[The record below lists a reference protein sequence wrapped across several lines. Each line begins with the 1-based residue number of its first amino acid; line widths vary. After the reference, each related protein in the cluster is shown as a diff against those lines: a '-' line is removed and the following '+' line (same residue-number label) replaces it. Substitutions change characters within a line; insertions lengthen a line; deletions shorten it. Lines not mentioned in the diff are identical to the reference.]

1 MKGMATKMKK
11 NVKTAALLLSLVMAG
26 SSIPYI
32 YAAEGNADDAPK
44 YGDINGDGAVN
55 AKDLV
60 RLMKVIAD
68 PDADIEAYGT
78 DLNGDG
84 KVNAKDLVRLMKKI
98 ANPDIDPDPDTS
110 DSSNTGDVTDEPP
123 TPETL
128 GETED
133 PNEQYTPIEAIPAAE
148 DISDQFDLSKGLV
161 LVNAQKKT
169 DYKIVCVGAAN
180 RVPSN
185 NDSVSL
191 RDFAQATH
199 EYEVAVAIQDTIK
212 DMTGCTIPIVNN
224 TDRTSD
230 KEIVIGSTSRD
241 ELFTDLDF
249 SSFQGDSFTVRAYGN
264 TILLAANPNPRTTE
278 NPYQD
283 YDLAD
288 GIWKACEYFV
298 KEYLHYDPTTTL
310 TTPVAKNGISVDIK
324 NYDYTDPYTA
334 PELKEN
340 AAEDIDGFTVS
351 GYGDVGYTDLIKHNA
366 YVLVGTDSP
375 CYSSLKAANI
385 KTLLNKAKRTG
396 YLNYNTISDA
406 CTCDACKAAAEE
418 EGTKMG
424 AYFKVVREIAAQ
436 MDGQTLRILAA
447 NETYIPPKTSLGDNV
462 EVLIYNP
469 KLCSAHAVNDPA
481 CETNAAFVANVEAWK
496 KICDRVSVLDFT
508 SDYYFYPVTF
518 PNLYTMKKNVE
529 WYKSQDLYGV
539 YLQFDVGQ
547 SNLEFSDLRSYLAR
561 VILENPNMSDD
572 EYSEFINSGIAHYYG
587 ADKVS
592 LIRTYIDRFNEEA
605 HKNGSCFNIYSE
617 PAEILPMKVVVDG
630 VVSYDTTFAKEAY
643 ALWEQIHPYNE
654 RLARN
659 EAYLA
664 RMLSSRY
671 QSELVSHAKTQYQ
684 EWLNAVIDMSD
695 KAWVLNRITNSYPAA
710 E

>member
-1 MKGMATKMKK
+1 MKK
-11 NVKTAALLLSLVMAG
+11 NIKTAALLLSLVMAG
-26 SSIPYI
+26 SSIPCI
-32 YAAEGNADDAPK
+32 YAAESNADNALK
-44 YGDINGDGAVN
+44 VGDINGDGAVN

-68 PDADIEAYGT
+68 PEADIEAYGT
-78 DLNGDG
+78 DLNADG
-84 KVNAKDLVRLMKKI
+84 KVNAKDLVRLMKII
-98 ANPDIDPDPDTS
+98 ANPDDYTDTS
-110 DSSNTGDVTDEPP
+110 DSSSSDTSGDDTEPP
-123 TPETL
+123 VPPETL
-128 GETED
+128 GETEN
-133 PNEQYTPIEAIPAAE
+133 PNEEYTPIESIPAAE

-161 LVNAQKKT
+161 LVNANKKT
-169 DYKIVCVGAAN
+169 EYKIVCVGAAN

-185 NDSVSL
+185 NDSISIS
-191 RDFAQATH
+191 DFAQATH

-224 TDRTSD
+224 TARTSD

-249 SSFQGDSFTVRAYGN
+249 NSFQGDSFTVRAYGN

-298 KEYLHYDPTTTL
+298 KEYLHYDPATTL

-334 PELKEN
+334 PDLKEN
-340 AAEDIDGFTVS
+340 AAEDIDGFTIS
-351 GYGDVGYTDLIKHNA
+351 GYGDVGYTDLMTHNA
-366 YVLVGTDSP
+366 YVRKGIDSP
-375 CYSSLKAANI
+375 CYSTLTAANK
-385 KTLLNKAKRTG
+385 KTLLNKAKTKG
-396 YLNYNTISDA
+396 YLVYNTIQDA
-406 CTCDACKAAAEE
+406 CTCDECKAAAEA
-418 EGTKMG
+418 EGTEMG
-424 AYFKVVREIAAQ
+424 AYFKLVREIAAQ
-436 MDGQTLRILAA
+436 MDGQILRILAA
-447 NETYIPPKTSLGDNV
+447 NETYIPPKTHLGDNV

-469 KLCSAHAVNDPA
+469 KLCSAHAINDPA
-481 CETNAAFVANVEAWK
+481 CEINAAFAANVEAWK
-496 KICDRVSVLDFT
+496 KVCGHVSVLDFT

-529 WYKSQDLYGV
+529 WYKSQNLYAV
-539 YLQFDVGQ
+539 YLQFDVDQ

-572 EYSEFINSGIAHYYG
+572 VYSEFINSGIAHYYG

-592 LIRTYIDRFNEEA
+592 LIRTYIDRFDEEA
-605 HKNGSCFNIYSE
+605 HEDGACFNIYSE

-630 VVSYDTTFAKEAY
+630 VVSYDTAFAKEAY

-671 QSELVSHAKTQYQ
+671 QSEAVSHAKTQYQ

-695 KAWVLNRITNSYPAA
+695 KAWVLNRITNSYPVT

>member
-1 MKGMATKMKK
+1 MATKMKK

-32 YAAEGNADDAPK
+32 YAAENNADNTSK
-44 YGDINGDGAVN
+44 YGDINGDGVVN
-55 AKDLV
+55 SKDLV

-68 PDADIEAYGT
+68 PEADIEAYGT
-78 DLNGDG
+78 DLNDDG
-84 KVNAKDLVRLMKKI
+84 KVNSKDLVRLMKII
-98 ANPDIDPDPDTS
+98 ADPDMYPDTS
-110 DSSNTGDVTDEPP
+110 DSSDTDDTSDVVTDEPP
-123 TPETL
+123 VPETL

-161 LVNAQKKT
+161 LVNAKKKT
-169 DYKIVCVGAAN
+169 EYQIVCVGSAN
-180 RVPSN
+180 RIS
-185 NDSVSL
+185 STSIS
-191 RDFAQATH
+191 DFAQATH

-212 DMTGCTIPIVNN
+212 DMTGCTIPIVND
-224 TDRTSD
+224 TERTSD

-241 ELFTDLDF
+241 ELFEDLDF

-310 TTPVAKNGISVDIK
+310 TTPVAKNGISVDIE
-324 NYDYTDPYTA
+324 NYTYTDPYTA

-340 AAEDIDGFTVS
+340 AAEDIDGFAIS
-351 GYGDVGYTDLIKHNA
+351 GYGDVGYTDLMNHNA
-366 YVLVGTDSP
+366 YAIKGTYSP
-375 CYSSLKAANI
+375 CYSTLKASQKNTII
-385 KTLLNKAKRTG
+385 KKAKNTG
-396 YLNYNTISDA
+396 YLIYNTIEDA
-406 CTCDACKAAAEE
+406 CTCDACKAAAES
-418 EGTKMG
+418 EGSEMG
-424 AYFKVVREIAAQ
+424 AYFQLVREVAAQ
-436 MDGQTLRILAA
+436 MDDGEILRILAA
-447 NETYIPPKTSLGDNV
+447 NETYTPPKTSLGDNV

-469 KLCSAHAVNDPA
+469 KLCSAHAINDPD
-481 CETNAAFVANVEAWK
+481 CETNAAFIANVEAWK
-496 KICDRVSVLDFT
+496 EVCGYVSVLDFT

-529 WYKSQDLYGV
+529 WYKSQDFYAV
-539 YLQFDVGQ
+539 YLQFDVDQ

-572 EYSEFINSGIAHYYG
+572 EYSGFIDSGIAHYYG
-587 ADKVS
+587 SDKVS
-592 LIRTYIDRFNEEA
+592 LIRTYIDRFDEEA
-605 HKNGSCFNIYSE
+605 HKDGSCFNIYSE

-671 QSELVSHAKTQYQ
+671 QSEVVSHAKTQYQ